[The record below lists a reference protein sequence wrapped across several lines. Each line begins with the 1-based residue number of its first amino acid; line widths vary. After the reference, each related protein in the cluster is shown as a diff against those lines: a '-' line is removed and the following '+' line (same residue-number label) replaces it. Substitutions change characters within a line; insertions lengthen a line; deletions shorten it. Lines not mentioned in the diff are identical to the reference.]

1 MSAKASQISITGQPT
16 PVIIKVGGD
25 TADTY
30 NVESNVQSP
39 VTIDS
44 PLMDFHD
51 PHPGPTWT
59 SAKSQKKGR
68 IKELTIKEG
77 IELHDFPINPDEQLA
92 SVTIQYGSV
101 ELIIR
106 EIGVAPTDVHLEF
119 VSDQVP
125 FTAKTEPD
133 WSDASAMFPQVVSG
147 VVFKQGNRVILHK
160 RYPVPSPDL
169 TFNIDFHRTK
179 PR

>member
-1 MSAKASQISITGQPT
+1 MSAKAGQISVTGQPT

-25 TADTY
+25 TADTN
-30 NVESNVQSP
+30 NVESNVQSS

-51 PHPGPTWT
+51 PHPGLTWT
-59 SAKSQKKGR
+59 KAKSQKKGR

-77 IELHDFPINPDEQLA
+77 AELHDFPINPDDQLA
-92 SVTIQYGSV
+92 SVTIQYGSA

-106 EIGVAPTDVHLEF
+106 EIGVPPTDVHLEF

-147 VVFKQGNRVILHK
+147 VVFKQGNRVIHHK
-160 RYPVPSPDL
+160 HYPDPSPDL
-169 TFNIDFHRTK
+169 TFNVDFHRT
-179 PR
+179 